1 MTTQAFISAVYRQ
14 ETDEAFILLLTIDH
28 PNLATAVRVCLN
40 SQNITSRGNEY
51 VAYPFEIDLPSDDP
65 EQPSRVT
72 LTIDNVDRSIVT
84 AIRQLEGPPT
94 VDLEVIMAST
104 PDTVEAGP
112 FSFTLRN
119 ANYDILSV
127 EGELAFEDLLNE
139 PFPAESFTPATHPGL
154 F

>member
-1 MTTQAFISAVYRQ
+1 MTTQAFISAVYKQ
-14 ETDEAFILLLTIDH
+14 QTDEAFILLLTIDH
-28 PNLATAVRVCLN
+28 PNLEPPVRVCLN

-51 VAYPFEIDLPSDDP
+51 IAYPFDMDLPSDDP
-65 EQPSRVT
+65 ESPSRVT
-72 LTIDNVDRSIVT
+72 LTIDNVDRKIVI

-94 VDLEVIMAST
+94 VELEVIMAST

-112 FSFTLRN
+112 YSFTLRN
-119 ANYDILSV
+119 ANYDSLQV
-127 EGELAFEDLLNE
+127 DGELAFEDILNE